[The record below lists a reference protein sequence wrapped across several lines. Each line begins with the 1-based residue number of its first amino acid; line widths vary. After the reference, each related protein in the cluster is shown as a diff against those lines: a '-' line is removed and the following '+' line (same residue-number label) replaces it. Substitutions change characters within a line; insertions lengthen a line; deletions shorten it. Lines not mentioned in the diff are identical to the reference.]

1 MYELILM
8 QEVEGSFGKA
18 SQNRAAEWVF
28 KNKNENA
35 NN

>member
-1 MYELILM
+1 MDELTLM
-8 QEVEGSFGKA
+8 QEVERSFGKA
-18 SQNRAAEWVF
+18 SQNTAAEWVF

>member
-1 MYELILM
+1 MDELIPM
-8 QEVEGSFGKA
+8 QEVERSFGKA
-18 SQNRAAEWVF
+18 SQNRAAAWVL